1 VKKVETEGLKVV
13 ANEMLPV
20 YETSNGDKVVNA
32 RELHEQLVVGKD
44 FTHWIKDR
52 IEKYG
57 FVENEDYILTLAK
70 IGERKNVTRHDYIL
84 TLDTAKEIAMV
95 QNNEMGRAIR
105 KYFIEVEKRF
115 KQPKTQIEML
125 AIMAQQMVEQE
136 KTNALR
142 DQKITAIESSVHHI
156 THNLIDV
163 SEPAKVIERVNEYAR
178 YTRQGHDAIYNG
190 IYQILKAKHGIDVK
204 ARVENERRKINAE
217 HYQKKG
223 KLYAESTLKQ
233 KVNGIDVMV
242 RMEVLDKFN
251 SILVGLLNK
260 ARGFE
265 AY

>member
-1 VKKVETEGLKVV
+1 MDGLKVV

-20 YETSNGDKVVNA
+20 YETSTGEKVVDA

-57 FVENEDYILTLAK
+57 FSEGEDYTLTLAK

-95 QNNEMGRAIR
+95 QNNEMGRAVR

-125 AIMAQQMVEQE
+125 AMMAQQMVEQE

-142 DQKITAIESSVHHI
+142 DQKINKLESSVQNI
-156 THNLIDV
+156 AENLTSVPDHT
-163 SEPAKVIERVNEYAR
+163 KVVERVNEFAR
-178 YTRQGHDAIYNG
+178 YTRQGHDEVYNG
-190 IYQILKAKHGIDVK
+190 IYKILKAQHGIDVK

-217 HYQKKG
+217 HYEKKG

-242 RMEVLDKFN
+242 RMGTLDKFN
-251 SILVGLLNK
+251 TILVGLLAK

-265 AY
+265 VV